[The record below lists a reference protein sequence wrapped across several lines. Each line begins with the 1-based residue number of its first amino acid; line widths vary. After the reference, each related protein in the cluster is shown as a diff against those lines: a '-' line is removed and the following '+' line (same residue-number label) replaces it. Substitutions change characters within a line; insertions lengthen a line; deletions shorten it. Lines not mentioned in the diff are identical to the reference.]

1 MFPHVSLQ
9 RQGASLPRLRWKSS
23 PAPLLIVRG
32 WPLRSKRPAEFG
44 WLRKSQTHNKKDVPL
59 GAYHSNHPT
68 SIQPLTFSLGG
79 TIHKGL
85 VHVEANVRIEDA
97 QQLRK
102 LQVEPQSH
110 PLSSN
115 RLNFDSG
122 QLAALMGVQATW

>member
-1 MFPHVSLQ
+1 MSLWARTTQ
-9 RQGASLPRLRWKSS
+9 ITLQASSRSRLALVAR
-23 PAPLLIVRG
+23 
-32 WPLRSKRPAEFG
+32 
-44 WLRKSQTHNKKDVPL
+44 
-59 GAYHSNHPT
+59 
-68 SIQPLTFSLGG
+68 